1 MSDVEDCCGCIFILF
16 GWPVMWILLYGYVIF
31 PHIATEKNTML
42 LCNPV
47 KQPDSTE
54 TCEQHFEQHCEQH
67 YYNNNNNYKL
77 SCCYYNRQT
86 ETYETT
92 HNECELSVYVW
103 LCSVPAGIASAFFS
117 YVLLALIGANVR
129 ERIVAF
135 KLRGNHQPSHLDQ
148 EVEMNGENNL

>member
-1 MSDVEDCCGCIFILF
+1 MSDVEDCCGCIFIL

-54 TCEQHFEQHCEQH
+54 TCEQHYEQHCGQH

-77 SCCYYNRQT
+77 SCCNYNRQT

-92 HNECELSVYVW
+92 NIECELSVNVW
-103 LCSVPAGIASAFFS
+103 LWGVPAGIASAFFS
-117 YVLLALIGANVR
+117 YVLLAIIGANVR

>member
-1 MSDVEDCCGCIFILF
+1 MSDVEDCCGCIFIL

-77 SCCYYNRQT
+77 SCCNYNRQT

-92 HNECELSVYVW
+92 NIECELSSYVW

-117 YVLLALIGANVR
+117 YVLLAIIGANVR